1 MKYTSD
7 EIQSAEAEA
16 PAEAVVS
23 EELPAGLAGSAMAY
37 SPLQVHFLA
46 RLQRLSDA
54 RTEIEMTNDEDPF
67 MKKLV
72 DRGLFATYRECVD
85 EGVATE
91 ARHIL
96 KI

>member
-1 MKYTSD
+1 
-7 EIQSAEAEA
+7 
-16 PAEAVVS
+16 
-23 EELPAGLAGSAMAY
+23 
-37 SPLQVHFLA
+37 
-46 RLQRLSDA
+46 LSDA
-54 RTEIEMTNDEDPF
+54 RHEIELTNDEDPF